1 MTKFKPIAMRC
12 NQQQY
17 AEIKQ
22 ILIDN
27 NFKMQLNGSFDNYPY
42 LVNNDGGY
50 GKNILNI
57 REYCTKD
64 YNRTVF
70 ETWNKDTFLEYC
82 GIETKEDF
90 KVGDWVV
97 ITEIDAK
104 KLGYDSWGNSS
115 SKYKIGDVVKLIED
129 KGNWGADKNRVVKW
143 WFTTKDSSC
152 GIVSA
157 LFRKAEFHEIPNVVY
172 LKCISSIEP
181 HNFTVGKIYFVNDL
195 RFTSN
200 TGFTYNKA
208 RSIHDFYPS
217 YFTWELST
225 KEAYDIQEGIKST
238 YYPEIGDWV
247 FTDMCNV
254 KDALSKETCVKVR
267 RIDLIPGEQ
276 PNFLVE
282 TESGGSLWCYP
293 SKRNTSF
300 VRKAEP
306 HEIPNGKVP
315 ELLPPDYVE
324 AVRNITGI
332 EKGKIYPF
340 VNGCVI
346 DGRYNN
352 YEMPLN
358 EGCSYFKPSTKEAY
372 DKQNVQNTKNAKND
386 YIVGKWYK
394 FSSYSENTNVNYAK
408 LKELDNDFTASDW
421 IIRKS
426 YEGTAKWSLDHIFN
440 PVLLTDLSEI
450 QQYLPDGHVDKMPV
464 KVKEPDLHDLLVEA
478 TKRYPIGSTV
488 KCLTNGNP
496 ELIETDFTVYHDM
509 IIQDNKD
516 KTRVYKN
523 GNWAEI
529 LEPAKPVEIK
539 SKYRIAAE
547 EAMKKFSD
555 IKIGDLY
562 ITTNGDKYEATRL
575 PEIVADSNEDCYVD
589 CGPGYLWEYETPHI
603 VGYKVIK
610 SLTPIEETPII
621 SLNDLYES
629 PSMFHAL
636 DYKETLKEIQPTESI
651 TNQLLN
657 IKLNNY

>member
-1 MTKFKPIAMRC
+1 M
-12 NQQQY
+12 
-17 AEIKQ
+17 
-22 ILIDN
+22 
-27 NFKMQLNGSFDNYPY
+27 
-42 LVNNDGGY
+42 
-50 GKNILNI
+50 
-57 REYCTKD
+57 
-64 YNRTVF
+64 
-70 ETWNKDTFLEYC
+70 
-82 GIETKEDF
+82 KEF

-104 KLGYDSWGNSS
+104 KLGYDSWGNNS

-217 YFTWELST
+217 CFTWELST

-254 KDALSKETCVKVR
+254 DSFSKETCVKVIR
-267 RIDLIPGEQ
+267 LDPIPDEQ

-282 TESGGSLWCYP
+282 YNGHSFWCYP
-293 SKRNTSF
+293 SAKNTSF

-324 AVRNITGI
+324 AVRSITGI

-372 DKQNVQNTKNAKND
+372 DKQNNQFKPRYYKCIKVGERHIFTLNKIYDFESGIVDDGHKHSKLEIAHLKDYGNEFELSTKEEFDKQNNKTEF
-386 YIVGKWYK
+386 IVGKWYK

-408 LKELDNDFTASDW
+408 LKELDNAFAASDW
-421 IIRKS
+421 IIHES

-440 PVLLTDLSEI
+440 PILLTDLSEI
-450 QQYLPDGHVDKMPV
+450 QEYLPDRHVDKMPV
-464 KVKEPDLHDLLVEA
+464 K
-478 TKRYPIGSTV
+478 
-488 KCLTNGNP
+488 
-496 ELIETDFTVYHDM
+496 
-509 IIQDNKD
+509 
-516 KTRVYKN
+516 
-523 GNWAEI
+523 
-529 LEPAKPVEIK
+529 PVESK
-539 SKYRIAAE
+539 SKYQIAAE
-547 EAMKKFSD
+547 AAMERFKD
-555 IKIGDLY
+555 IKIGDMY
-562 ITTNGDKYEATRL
+562 ITINGDMFKALRL
-575 PEIVADSNEDCYVD
+575 PEIIAENSEDCYID
-589 CGPGYLWEYETPHI
+589 CGPGYLWEYNRPNKIGH
-603 VGYKVIK
+603 KVTKKPLIPVEAWPTK
-610 SLTPIEETPII
+610 SSTNLY
-621 SLNDLYES
+621 DLS
-629 PSMFHAL
+629 TIHTL
-636 DYKETLKEIQPTESI
+636 DYKASFKEIQPTESI